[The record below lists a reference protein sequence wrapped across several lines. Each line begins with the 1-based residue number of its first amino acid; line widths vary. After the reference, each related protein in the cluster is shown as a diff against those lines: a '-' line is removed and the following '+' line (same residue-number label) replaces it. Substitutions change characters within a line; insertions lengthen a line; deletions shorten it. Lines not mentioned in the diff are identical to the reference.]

1 MPIFII
7 SKITV
12 SQNLAS
18 LNLEQPLPF
27 RQGLESSSE
36 RELEELERRWTG
48 AIQNL
53 KSISTNFWDLGSHVL
68 QDLPSGE
75 IVDPGGVQ
83 VCCLKAATLLT
94 KIVKNTIKPI
104 IIMIDVATYKSII
117 YFKKKSRCWQILF
130 FIGRLTTLS
139 RITIAMAITSTSP
152 GIYHVI
158 TSHSYWPLI

>member
-53 KSISTNFWDLGSHVL
+53 KSISTNF
-68 QDLPSGE
+68 
-75 IVDPGGVQ
+75 
-83 VCCLKAATLLT
+83 
-94 KIVKNTIKPI
+94 
-104 IIMIDVATYKSII
+104 
-117 YFKKKSRCWQILF
+117 
-130 FIGRLTTLS
+130 
-139 RITIAMAITSTSP
+139 
-152 GIYHVI
+152 
-158 TSHSYWPLI
+158 